1 MAGLA
6 EILGHALPLH
16 VIDVG
21 AASMGKDGDPYHALL
36 GDPAVRV
43 TGFEPRAEACAERN
57 ASAPPNHRYLPY
69 FVGDGTTRDFHVCAN
84 PLTSSLYKPNDRLL
98 SLFHNLPLP
107 VVETTRVETRR
118 LDDLPDLAACDL
130 LKIDVQGAELDV
142 LRGGPRIASGALVV
156 DVEVEFV
163 PMYEGQALFGDI
175 DVHLRGLDFMLHRFT
190 APFSRQL
197 RPLVFGGGPFGP
209 GSQLLYAEAAIYIR
223 AIDKLDALSD
233 DRLLAFARI
242 MHDVYRSYD
251 LVGLLIAAHD
261 KRSGGDLLTRYKTAL
276 AAPG

>member
-1 MAGLA
+1 MAGLSQ
-6 EILGHALPLH
+6 ILGRALPLH

-21 AASMGKDGDPYHALL
+21 AASMGKEGDPYHALL
-36 GDPAVRV
+36 GDPAVHV

-57 ASAPPNHRYLPY
+57 AGAPPHHRYLPY
-69 FVGDGTTRDFHVCAN
+69 FIADGTARDFHVCAN

-98 SLFHNLPLP
+98 SLFHNLHLP
-107 VVETTRVETRR
+107 VVETSRVETKR
-118 LDDLPDLAACDL
+118 LDDLPEIAACDL

-142 LRGGPRIASGALVV
+142 LQGGARVAGNALVV

-175 DVHLRGLDFMLHRFT
+175 DVHLRGLGFMLHRFT
-190 APFSRQL
+190 APFSRQM
-197 RPLVFGGGPFGP
+197 RPLVFGTGPFGP
-209 GSQLLYAEAAIYIR
+209 GSQLLYAEAAVYIR
-223 AIDKLDALSD
+223 AIDKLDSLSN

-242 MHDVYRSYD
+242 MHDVYRSFDVVGSLID
-251 LVGLLIAAHD
+251 LYD
-261 KRSGGDLLTRYKTAL
+261 KRTGGDFLARYKTAL

>member
-1 MAGLA
+1 MAGLSD
-6 EILGHALPLH
+6 ILGRALPLH

-36 GDPAVRV
+36 GDPAVHV

-57 ASAPPNHRYLPY
+57 ASAPPHHRYLPY
-69 FVGDGTTRDFHVCAN
+69 FIADGTMRDFHVCAN

-98 SLFHNLPLP
+98 SLFHNLHLP
-107 VVETTRVETRR
+107 VVETSRVDTKR
-118 LDDLPDLAACDL
+118 LDDLPEIAACDL

-142 LRGGPRIASGALVV
+142 LQGGGRVAGNALVV

-175 DVHLRGLDFMLHRFT
+175 DVHLRKLGFMLHRFT

-197 RPLVFGGGPFGP
+197 RPLVFGTGPFGP
-209 GSQLLYAEAAIYIR
+209 GSQLLYAEAAVYIR
-223 AIDKLDALSD
+223 AIDKLDALSN

-242 MHDVYRSYD
+242 MHDVYRSFDVAGALIDLYD
-251 LVGLLIAAHD
+251 
-261 KRSGGDLLTRYKTAL
+261 RRTGGELLTRYKAGL